1 MAGRMM
7 LAAARSF
14 LHGLFFRVRNKVN
27 KIRKRRAWRAT
38 PSHPAT
44 TYFAD
49 TYQLFEP
56 LCVGPS
62 SLTAACVGG
71 RAVRGV
77 LDVLAK
83 LESEPY
89 ARFVSEYYRHGLAQ
103 CGDRWVYAD
112 LSTVLFGVTTTIPI
126 ESYLEIGV
134 RRGRSLAIVG
144 ATSPRCAIVGFDLW
158 VQNYAGVENPGP
170 DFVRAEVAKVGHNG
184 ALTLVDG
191 DSKQTVPDY
200 FRDHPNA
207 YFDLVTVDGDHSLRG
222 ATVDLLNVIPRIK
235 VGGVLVFDDI
245 CSQEH
250 PYLQGVWQRQ
260 VVQSGRFACYSFTEV
275 GLGVAFG
282 IKRY

>member
-7 LAAARSF
+7 WAAAKSSV
-14 LHGLFFRVRNKVN
+14 HGLLFRVRNKLNRV
-27 KIRKRRAWRAT
+27 RKRRAWRTT
-38 PSHPAT
+38 PSHPAM

-49 TYQLFEP
+49 AYQLFEP

-62 SLTAACVGG
+62 SLMPACTGSK
-71 RAVRGV
+71 AVRGV

-83 LESEPY
+83 LTSEPY

-103 CGDRWVYAD
+103 CGDRWAYAD
-112 LSTVLFGVTTTIPI
+112 MSTVLFGIATTIPI
-126 ESYLEIGV
+126 DSYLEIGV

-144 ATSPRCAIVGFDLW
+144 ATAPRCSIVGFDLW

-170 DFVRAEVAKVGHNG
+170 DFVRAEMAKVGHKG
-184 ALTLVDG
+184 TLTLVDG
-191 DSKQTVPDY
+191 DSKRTVQDY
-200 FRDHPNA
+200 FHDNPNT
-207 YFDLVTVDGDHSLRG
+207 YFDLVAVDGDHSLQG
-222 ATVDLLNVIPRIK
+222 ATVDLRNVIPRIK
-235 VGGVLVFDDI
+235 IGGVLVFDDI

-282 IKRY
+282 VKRY